1 MRSKNKLVMAF
12 LIAFAAIQA
21 KADGNNE
28 VWHIE
33 TDTKLSI
40 PLQDIGFIVAADDD
54 VSFSIVTVTN
64 EKFDGVTMATFSKH
78 EASGIWNTASEDFK
92 VTPTVVTFSLC
103 VFGCRPGAE
112 IRIVSAGGATCLTA
126 KAEGGNATINVSRLA
141 PGHYV
146 LTVDGRSV
154 RIIKR

>member
-1 MRSKNKLVMAF
+1 MLYADKGFCSLRREYNSSHTELQTKTVLTMRSKNKLVMAF

-64 EKFDGVTMATFSKH
+64 EKLAH
-78 EASGIWNTASEDFK
+78 PINSGERKYYA
-92 VTPTVVTFSLC
+92 
-103 VFGCRPGAE
+103 
-112 IRIVSAGGATCLTA
+112 
-126 KAEGGNATINVSRLA
+126 
-141 PGHYV
+141 
-146 LTVDGRSV
+146 
-154 RIIKR
+154 